1 MSFFEQE
8 LIRDELKEMMTL
20 YQEIRFLMYS
30 SYEKTEENR
39 RECLDKLD
47 RLVEL
52 QELLYFRAKY
62 SSDKE
67 AEEFV
72 QMLRA
77 SAQFL
82 GVPSDVDITQIFSH
96 MKEDIARA
104 KERLD
109 KTV

>member
-8 LIRDELKEMMTL
+8 LIRDELEEMTSL
-20 YQEIRFLMYS
+20 YQTLAKMMYGPDG
-30 SYEKTEENR
+30 KTEETR
-39 RECLDKLD
+39 KECLDKLE

-72 QMLRA
+72 EMIRA
-77 SAQFL
+77 SAIFL
-82 GVPSDVDITQIFSH
+82 GVPSHVDVSQIFIQ
-96 MKEDIARA
+96 MKDVIAA
-104 KERLD
+104 ANEGLD
-109 KTV
+109 KSV

>member
-8 LIRDELKEMMTL
+8 LIRNEIEEMTNL
-20 YQEIRFLMYS
+20 YQEISFLMYS
-30 SYEKTEENR
+30 PYKKTEENR
-39 RECLDKLD
+39 IECLDKLE

-52 QELLYFRAKY
+52 QEFLYFRAKY

-72 QMLRA
+72 EMLRA
-77 SAQFL
+77 SAVFL
-82 GVPSDVDITQIFSH
+82 GVPPDVDVSQIFTH
-96 MKEDIARA
+96 MKEDIAKA

-109 KTV
+109 KSI

>member
-8 LIRDELKEMMTL
+8 LIRDELEEMTEL
-20 YQEIRFLMYS
+20 YQEIAAVMYGS
-30 SYEKTEENR
+30 GEKSEETR
-39 RECLDKLD
+39 LECLDKLE

-62 SSDKE
+62 SSDEE

-77 SAQFL
+77 SAVFL
-82 GVPSDVDITQIFSH
+82 GVPPDIDVSQIFTQ
-96 MKEDIARA
+96 MKEDIAKA

-109 KTV
+109 KSI

>member
-8 LIRDELKEMMTL
+8 LIRDEVEEMTSL
-20 YQEIRFLMYS
+20 YQELAVMMYGPDGKS
-30 SYEKTEENR
+30 EETR
-39 RECLDKLD
+39 KECLDKLE

-62 SSDKE
+62 SDDTE

-72 QMLRA
+72 EMIRM
-77 SAQFL
+77 SATFL
-82 GVPSDVDITQIFSH
+82 GVSSDVDVSQIFIQ
-96 MKEDIARA
+96 MKEDIALA

-109 KTV
+109 KSI

>member
-8 LIRDELKEMMTL
+8 LIRDELEEMTSL
-20 YQEIRFLMYS
+20 YQEIATMMYGP
-30 SYEKTEENR
+30 EEAR
-39 RECLDKLD
+39 RECLEKLE

-72 QMLRA
+72 EMIRV
-77 SAQFL
+77 SATFL
-82 GVPSDVDITQIFSH
+82 GVPPYVDVSQIFSQ
-96 MKEDIARA
+96 MKEDIAIA
-104 KERLD
+104 KEGLD
-109 KTV
+109 KSI

>member
-8 LIRDELKEMMTL
+8 LIRDELEEMSTL
-20 YQEIRFLMYS
+20 YQEISFLMYS
-30 SYEKTEENR
+30 PHEKTEENR
-39 RECLDKLD
+39 IECLDKLE

-72 QMLRA
+72 QMLRT

-82 GVPSDVDITQIFSH
+82 GIPADVDITQIFSH

-104 KERLD
+104 KGRLD
-109 KTV
+109 KSI

>member
-8 LIRDELKEMMTL
+8 LIRDELEEMSEL
-20 YQEIRFLMYS
+20 YQEIAAVMYGS
-30 SYEKTEENR
+30 GERSEETR
-39 RECLDKLD
+39 LECLDKLE

-62 SSDKE
+62 SSDEE

-77 SAQFL
+77 SAVFL
-82 GVPSDVDITQIFSH
+82 GVPPDIDVSQIFTQ
-96 MKEDIARA
+96 MKEDIAKA
-104 KERLD
+104 KEGLD
-109 KTV
+109 KSI